1 MPIMVAGHDIGTRIA
16 LPDDPTMED
25 ALLQAAVP
33 PEAAA
38 QFANVKLP
46 FSLRPHQ
53 IVSLRALL
61 AWNRAGLFDEA
72 RTGKTISMQ
81 LASIYLGKYGVKSLF
96 LMPPVLFDQFTE
108 SFSKI
113 ANHGMYVHV
122 LNNPAKSRER
132 ILEEI
137 AHGYSPVNVLI
148 MTKEIFKINL
158 LDIMSAGFQALFF
171 DECHMGLQKALTRT
185 KQGART
191 TYASVKYFVDHVQD
205 SRLVLATGTPVCD
218 ELIGTYP
225 IISLKSPNAY
235 LSEDDFNG
243 THVTYKQLKIRTPK
257 GDRHIMV
264 PDTNGYMEVG
274 LLTRNLHHQ
283 AVRARKLDVLDIQR
297 PNLQEVPV
305 TLHKGHYQLYRRV
318 MQEKILEIGTK
329 LIDAR
334 NASKLRA
341 FAMQLITDPGIA
353 YKPAPPNAVMETV
366 QVLFD
371 TVDVKHNKV
380 LLFANFNVSVEILAK
395 TFEKLNPAVVYG
407 PNGPTRNQAE
417 VKKFRTNKDCR
428 ILVANPQA
436 GGVGLTLGDVAQ
448 TVIFVEPVSTPG
460 AFDQASSRVI
470 LSGQTEPVVIY
481 FLRVNQTLSKRAIEV
496 MLGRAQQAKEVQ
508 LDHKSMLDDL
518 LGV

>member
-1 MPIMVAGHDIGTRIA
+1 MPIMVAGQDLGARIA
-16 LPDDPTMED
+16 LPGDPTMEE

-38 QFANVKLP
+38 LFSNVKLP

-61 AWNRAGLFDEA
+61 AWDRAGLFDET
-72 RTGKTISMQ
+72 RCGKAVVLQ
-81 LASIYLGKYGVKSLF
+81 LAAIYLAKFGYKTVI

-108 SFSKI
+108 SFSNI
-113 ANHGMYVHV
+113 ANHGAYVHV

-137 AHGYSPVNVLI
+137 AHGYSPINILL
-148 MTKEIFKINL
+148 MTKEVFKINL
-158 LDIMSAGFQALFF
+158 LDIMSAGFQCLFF
-171 DECHMGLQKALTRT
+171 DEAHLGLQKAATRT

-205 SRLVLATGTPVCD
+205 SRLVLSTGTPVCN

-235 LSEDDFNG
+235 LSEDDFIS
-243 THVTYKQLKIRTPK
+243 THVTFKQLKIRTPK
-257 GDRHIMV
+257 GERYIRV
-264 PDTNGYMEVG
+264 PDTNGYTEVG
-274 LLTRNLHHQ
+274 LLTRNLHHH
-283 AVRARKLDVLDIQR
+283 AVRARKLDVLDINK
-297 PNLQEVPV
+297 PNLQEIPI
-305 TLHKGHYQLYRRV
+305 TLHKSHYQLYKRV

-329 LIDAR
+329 MIDAR

-353 YKPAPPNAVMETV
+353 YKPAPPNAVMEAV

-371 TVDVKHNKV
+371 SIDVKHNKV
-380 LLFANFNVSVEILAK
+380 LLFANFNVSVEILAS

-407 PNGPTRNQAE
+407 PNGPTKNQDE
-417 VKKFRTNKDCR
+417 VRRFKSNKDCR
-428 ILVANPQA
+428 ILIANPQA
-436 GGVGLTLGDVAQ
+436 GGVGLTLGDTAQ

-481 FLRVNQTLSKRAIEV
+481 FLRVNNTLSKRAIEV

-508 LDHKSMLDDL
+508 LDQKSMLDDL

>member
-1 MPIMVAGHDIGTRIA
+1 MPIMVAGRDVGSRIA
-16 LPDDPTMED
+16 LPDDPTMEG

-33 PEAAA
+33 AEAAA
-38 QFANVKLP
+38 LFRNVKLP
-46 FSLRPHQ
+46 FTLRPHQ
-53 IVSLRALL
+53 IVSLQALL
-61 AWNRAGLFDEA
+61 AWNRVGLFDEA
-72 RTGKTISMQ
+72 RTGKTVSMQ
-81 LASIYLGKYGVKSLF
+81 LASIYLAKYGYKTVF

-108 SFSKI
+108 SFSNI
-113 ANHGMYVHV
+113 ANHGTYVHV

-137 AHGYSPVNVLI
+137 ANGYSPINILA
-148 MTKEIFKINL
+148 MTKEVFKLNL
-158 LDIMSAGFQALFF
+158 LDIMSAGFQCLFF
-171 DECHMGLQKALTRT
+171 DEAHLGLQKALTRT
-185 KQGART
+185 KQGKRT
-191 TYASVKYFVDHVQD
+191 TYASVKYFMDHVQD
-205 SRLVLATGTPVCD
+205 ARLVLSTGTPVFN

-225 IISLKSPNAY
+225 IISLKSPKIYA
-235 LSEDDFNG
+235 SEDDFTS
-243 THVTYKQLKIRTPK
+243 THVTYKQVKVRTPR
-257 GDRHIMV
+257 GDRYIRV
-264 PDTNGYMEVG
+264 PDTNGYREVG
-274 LLTRNLHHQ
+274 LLTKSLHHQ
-283 AVRARKLDVLDIQR
+283 AVRARKLDVLEIQR
-297 PNLQEVPV
+297 PNLQEIPV
-305 TLHKGHYQLYRRV
+305 TLHKPHYALYKRV

-334 NASKLRA
+334 NASKLRT

-371 TVDVKHNKV
+371 TVNVKQNKV
-380 LLFANFNVSVEILAK
+380 VLFANFNGSVEILAK
-395 TFEKLNPAVVYG
+395 TFEKLQPAIVYG
-407 PNGPTRNQAE
+407 PNGPAKNMEE

-428 ILVANPQA
+428 ILIANPQA

-470 LSGQTEPVVIY
+470 LSGQTEPVVVY
-481 FLRVNQTLSKRAIEV
+481 FLRVNQTLSKRATEV